1 MEEHEIIA
9 WFFIGPM
16 YLVAVGSLIL
26 LVCVFASA
34 WLAPVCIVF
43 VVIYEGVVYMFKKKA
58 PPSKDKLLFLEVKKV
73 LAHLSSSKEQ
83 SVEFREGIKKVL
95 VIVNLLEKSI
105 K

>member
-1 MEEHEIIA
+1 MQEHEIIA
-9 WFFIGPM
+9 WFFFGPM
-16 YLVAVGSLIL
+16 YVFAAGSFIL

-34 WLAPVCIVF
+34 WLAPVYVLF
-43 VVIYEGVVYMFKKKA
+43 VLIYEGVVYMLKKKA

-73 LAHLSSSKEQ
+73 LTHLSSSKEQ